1 MMMMARPWWV
11 LGAMLMGSA
20 CTTETPRVVGSNCD
34 NPADCRTQ
42 AALHLDAVD
51 ILMVIDN
58 SNSIVP
64 VADELKAQLPR
75 LLSAIVTG
83 SDGSSS
89 FPPANSVHIAV
100 TTSDMGVGDA
110 ASERIPSCTKTGGDG
125 VFVRPGEV
133 GVTCDVSYPGYL
145 AFEGGPAALSTV
157 SSVACVPLVFNV
169 DGANGGCGFEQP
181 LEAALKSVWP
191 AANPAVT
198 FVSGVGHGS
207 EDNQGFL
214 RDNSLLV
221 VVIVTD
227 EDDCSATD
235 QSIFDLMD
243 PERGDI
249 NLRCFHN
256 KDKLQDPAR
265 YVEHFRSLRPHNDN
279 VVFAVIGGVPAELV
293 SDDYRSH
300 YDFAVPA
307 QVDAY
312 LDDVLADEHMQE
324 RVDPQSMEGS
334 GTGNLL
340 PSCITPPRTPSLAN
354 PASHLSFPPRRLL
367 EVARGFGPQAVI
379 GSICASEFGT
389 TTGHIIRAVG
399 ERLNAATTH

>member
-1 MMMMARPWWV
+1 M
-11 LGAMLMGSA
+11 
-20 CTTETPRVVGSNCD
+20 TETPRVVGSNCD
-34 NPADCRTQ
+34 NPADCVKQ
-42 AALHLDAVD
+42 EALHLDAVD

-83 SDGSSS
+83 NDGSST
-89 FPPANSVHIAV
+89 FPPANSVHVAV
-100 TTSDMGVGDA
+100 TTSDMGIGDA
-110 ASERIPSCTKTGGDG
+110 AGPIVSCTKNGGDG

-145 AFEGGPAALSTV
+145 AFEGGPAAVSTV

-169 DGANGGCGFEQP
+169 GGANGGCGFEQP
-181 LEAALKSVWP
+181 LEAALKSLWP
-191 AANPAVT
+191 ATDPAVT

-207 EDNQGFL
+207 DENQGFL
-214 RDNSLLV
+214 RDDSLLV

-235 QSIFDLMD
+235 QSIFTLNDG
-243 PERGDI
+243 ERGDL
-249 NLRCFHN
+249 NLLCFHN
-256 KDKLQDPAR
+256 KGKLRDPAR
-265 YVEHFRSLRPHNDN
+265 YVEHFKHLRPHNDN
-279 VVFAVIGGVPAELV
+279 VVFALIAGVPAELV
-293 SDDYRSH
+293 ADDYRSH

-312 LDDVLADEHMQE
+312 LDDVLADERMQE
-324 RVDPQSMEGS
+324 RVDPESMEGS
-334 GTGNLL
+334 GRGNLL
-340 PSCITPPRTPSLAN
+340 PSCITPAPI
-354 PASHLSFPPRRLL
+354 SHPTLPGQHRSFPPRRLL

-379 GSICASEFGT
+379 GSICASEFGS